1 MRFINKD
8 HHGGLHKAVLNGSES
23 EVESLI
29 SAGKGKLKIKNFLCP
44 TVLRLAIIICNF
56 KIAVCKPIFP
66 SSLPSGQSV
75 GRSVG
80 RSVDQSVDRSVGRS
94 VSADRIK
101 SRLFSQAD
109 RRSFI
114 CSVV

>member
-80 RSVDQSVDRSVGRS
+80 RSVDQSVGRS